1 MTPAEQYGTASSDA
15 ETPDAALLVR
25 VANGDRLAAREL
37 IDRLGPRLLRHIAR
51 MLGDRA
57 EAEDIVQETF
67 LRLWKIAPNWRQG
80 EAKVSTWAFRVAIN
94 LTTDRLRT
102 RRATVDID
110 SIAEPESDLESA
122 VSRMTRAGRL
132 AALDA
137 ALATLPERQRQ
148 AISLRHIEEMAN
160 VEIAEIM
167 DISVEAVESLT
178 ARGKRALAAALKG
191 QKEALGFNDEY

>member
-67 LRLWKIAPNWRQG
+67 LRLWKMAPDWRQG